1 MELILK
7 IELNSSPHS
16 IIELQNGNYA
26 IAADKNTLIINKTS
40 LKIKEKLEN
49 HEKEINRVL
58 ETKSGKLITI
68 SSDKTMAVN
77 ELDENNHYKL
87 LQRIKQPDK
96 ISSIIELS
104 TEQILTC
111 NCDNFIRLYKYKKE
125 NNKYELDYSYEVK
138 ELVTHAIEAKNGKV
152 LLLTF
157 DGDKSLLKLYSY
169 DLNKKKIEK
178 MLLIHSSICWNNYE
192 TVFNVS
198 DKYIAINLF
207 NLIAIIDKDNISIV
221 QEFGF
226 MKDFINAFGLYKNN
240 NSIIYSTWGQ
250 KICIWECNEEGIWE
264 SKNENVGDLNAGE
277 IKCFARDSEGKLLV
291 GIENGLKIFK
301 L

>member
-7 IELNSSPHS
+7 IELNSPPHS

-58 ETKSGKLITI
+58 EKKSGKLITI

-87 LQRIKQPDK
+87 LQRIKEPDK

-111 NCDNFIRLYKYKKE
+111 NCDNFIRLYINIKR
-125 NNKYELDYSYEVK
+125 
-138 ELVTHAIEAKNGKV
+138 
-152 LLLTF
+152 
-157 DGDKSLLKLYSY
+157 
-169 DLNKKKIEK
+169 KI
-178 MLLIHSSICWNNYE
+178 
-192 TVFNVS
+192 
-198 DKYIAINLF
+198 INM
-207 NLIAIIDKDNISIV
+207 N
-221 QEFGF
+221 
-226 MKDFINAFGLYKNN
+226 
-240 NSIIYSTWGQ
+240 
-250 KICIWECNEEGIWE
+250 
-264 SKNENVGDLNAGE
+264 
-277 IKCFARDSEGKLLV
+277 
-291 GIENGLKIFK
+291 
-301 L
+301 